1 MWRGF
6 PLFPEQASTVAAG
19 VDALYFY
26 LTAVS
31 VFFSAAIF
39 LTVIFFAIKYH
50 RHSPDETPKMIHGN
64 TALEILWTIIPLGI
78 VMTIFAWGTILYFQ
92 NMRPPADAV
101 EMYVVA
107 KQWMWKIQHPEG
119 KREINELH
127 IPVGQ
132 AVKLTMTSEDVIHSF
147 YVPAFR
153 TKMDVLPGRYT
164 QTWFQATKTGE
175 YHLFCAEYCG
185 TSHSGMV
192 GKVIVMEPA
201 DYERWLSGETGAVQS
216 MPAKGQ
222 VLYRKF
228 NCQSCHGDASRAPAL
243 EGVFG
248 KTIEL
253 ENGETVQA
261 DEAYLRESVILPA
274 SKIVKGFQPLMPTYA
289 GQISEEQM
297 LQLTAYLKSL
307 GTAQEIDK
315 KETTL

>member
-19 VDALYFY
+19 IDSLYFY
-26 LTAVS
+26 LIAIS
-31 VFFSAAIF
+31 VFFSVLIF
-39 LTVIFFAIKYH
+39 SVVIFFAVKYH
-50 RHSPDETPKMIHGN
+50 RRSEDETPELIHGSS
-64 TALEILWTIIPLGI
+64 ALEIFWTLVPLGI
-78 VMTIFAWGTILYFQ
+78 VMTIFAWGTALYFQ
-92 NMRPPADAV
+92 NMRPPADAI
-101 EMYVVA
+101 EMFVVG

-147 YVPAFR
+147 FVPAFR

-185 TSHSGMV
+185 TSHSGMI

-201 DYERWLSGETGAVQS
+201 EYERWLGGETAGGES
-216 MPAKGQ
+216 MSAKGEA
-222 VLYRKF
+222 LYRKF
-228 NCQSCHGDASRAPAL
+228 NCQSCHGDVSRAPAL
-243 EGVFG
+243 QGLFG
-248 KTIEL
+248 KAVEL
-253 ENGETVQA
+253 ENGQSVQA
-261 DEAYLRESVILPA
+261 DEAYLRESVLVPA
-274 SKIVKGFQPLMPTYA
+274 AKTVKGYAALMPSYT
-289 GQISEEQM
+289 GQISEEQV

-307 GTAQEIDK
+307 GAAPENDK
-315 KETTL
+315 KETL